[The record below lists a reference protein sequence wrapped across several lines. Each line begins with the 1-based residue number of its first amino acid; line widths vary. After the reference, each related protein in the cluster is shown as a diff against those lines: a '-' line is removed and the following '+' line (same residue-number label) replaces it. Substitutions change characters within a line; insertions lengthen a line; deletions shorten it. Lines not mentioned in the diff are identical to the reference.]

1 MKRSIRIL
9 MIVLCTLILLG
20 VGISLAFRQVESN
33 LLNLIALPVLQA
45 MPLSLAD
52 GTYEGSYSTFPIK
65 VRVQVHV
72 LDQRIQAISLLEHR
86 NGQGEAAEAILK
98 TIVANQSLAIDTVS
112 GATYSSIVILKAVE
126 QALAK
131 AERL

>member
-1 MKRSIRIL
+1 MKRSIHIL
-9 MIVLCTLILLG
+9 IVVLSTLILLG
-20 VGISLAFRQVESN
+20 VGISLAFRQVETN
-33 LLNLIALPVLQA
+33 LQNLVALPVLHV

-72 LDQRIQAISLLEHR
+72 LEQRIQAISLLEHR
-86 NGQGEAAEAILK
+86 NGQGGAAEAILK
-98 TIVANQSLAIDTVS
+98 TLVEEQSLAVDTVS

-131 AERL
+131 AGNL

>member
-1 MKRSIRIL
+1 

-72 LDQRIQAISLLEHR
+72 LDQRIQAISLFEHR

>member
-1 MKRSIRIL
+1 

-86 NGQGEAAEAILK
+86 NGQGEAAEANLK

>member
-1 MKRSIRIL
+1 

-20 VGISLAFRQVESN
+20 VGISLTFRQVESN

>member
-1 MKRSIRIL
+1 

-72 LDQRIQAISLLEHR
+72 LDQRIQVISLLEHR

>member
-1 MKRSIRIL
+1 MKRSIHIL
-9 MIVLCTLILLG
+9 IVVLCTLILLG
-20 VGISLAFRQVESN
+20 VGFSLVFRQVETN
-33 LLNLIALPVLQA
+33 LQNLVTLSIAPSVPV
-45 MPLSLAD
+45 SLAD
-52 GTYEGSYSTFPIK
+52 GLYEGTYSTFPVK

-86 NGQGEAAEAILK
+86 NGQGEPAEAILE
-98 TIVANQSLAIDTVS
+98 TIVEEQSLAVDTIS

-131 AERL
+131 AGNP

>member
-98 TIVANQSLAIDTVS
+98 TIVANLSLAIDIVS

>member
-1 MKRSIRIL
+1 

>member
-72 LDQRIQAISLLEHR
+72 LDQRIQAISLFEHR

>member
-72 LDQRIQAISLLEHR
+72 LDQRIQVISLLEHR